1 MRNLTFELLTR
12 LAKKEEE
19 SKELVAQT
27 QALEIVVTAI
37 FHRMERSE
45 QQAIKSRVEDA
56 LSNVRPSDTITLH
69 DTELLRQYLT
79 KFLSSPCI

>member
-45 QQAIKSRVEDA
+45 QHAVKSRIEDA
-56 LSNVRPSDTITLH
+56 LSNVRSGDTVTLY

-79 KFLSSPCI
+79 KFLNLPCV